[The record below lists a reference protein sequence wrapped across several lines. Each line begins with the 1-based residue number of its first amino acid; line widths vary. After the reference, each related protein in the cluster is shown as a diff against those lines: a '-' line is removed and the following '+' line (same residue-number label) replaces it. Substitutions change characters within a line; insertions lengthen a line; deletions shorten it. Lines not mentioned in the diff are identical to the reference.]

1 MLYLYPICVYTYC
14 LDINIIIV
22 YSVHIRLTSML
33 GKMQH
38 MKIIILKKKNVC
50 KRYAYMRYITKA
62 YTYMCIDMYMYIL
75 STYIYICVIQCV
87 YRICIYVVRNKMGI
101 HSVYP

>member
-14 LDINIIIV
+14 LDINIFIV
-22 YSVHIRLTSML
+22 YSVHISLTSML

-38 MKIIILKKKNVC
+38 MKIIILKKKRVQTLC
-50 KRYAYMRYITKA
+50 IHEIYYKSLYIYVYRYVHV
-62 YTYMCIDMYMYIL
+62 YTI
-75 STYIYICVIQCV
+75 YIYIYVCVIQCV